1 MDKAKLNLGKY
12 NYVFFI
18 FLILLFIT
26 ANIPQVDQNLS
37 NFILIEY
44 RTILILLA
52 LASLSFI
59 LLEVF
64 QDKIQLVKEERKQ
77 IKQSQQLKD
86 KLKSLNYDEKYILSL
101 FMSEQKTEKALNST
115 NPNVVW
121 LENMK
126 FIINTLKTEENK
138 KVFRID
144 PVVMNELRKNPNL
157 LY

>member
-1 MDKAKLNLGKY
+1 MNKAKF

-37 NFILIEY
+37 NFILSEY
-44 RTILILLA
+44 RTIFILLA
-52 LASLSFI
+52 LVSFSFI

-64 QDKIQLVKEERKQ
+64 QDKIQSIKEERTSK
-77 IKQSQQLKD
+77 KQSLQLKD
-86 KLKSLNYDEKYILSL
+86 QLKALNYDEKYILSL
-101 FMSEQKTEKALNST
+101 FMSEQKTEKALNPT

-144 PVVMNELRKNPNL
+144 PIVMNELRKNPNL

>member
-1 MDKAKLNLGKY
+1 MNKAKF

-37 NFILIEY
+37 NFILSEY
-44 RTILILLA
+44 RTIFILLA
-52 LASLSFI
+52 LVSFSFI

-64 QDKIQLVKEERKQ
+64 QDKIQSIKEERTSK
-77 IKQSQQLKD
+77 KQSLQLKD
-86 KLKSLNYDEKYILSL
+86 QLKALNYDEKYILSL
-101 FMSEQKTEKALNST
+101 FMSEQKTEKALNPT

-126 FIINTLKTEENK
+126 FIIKTLKTEENK

-144 PVVMNELRKNPNL
+144 PIVMNELRKNPNL

>member
-1 MDKAKLNLGKY
+1 MNKMKFNFEKY
-12 NYVFFI
+12 NHVLFI
-18 FLILLFIT
+18 FLTLLFLA
-26 ANIPQVDQNLS
+26 ANVPQLDNNLS
-37 NFILIEY
+37 DFILNEH
-44 RTILILLA
+44 RTIFILLA
-52 LASLSFI
+52 LVSFSFI

-64 QDKIQLVKEERKQ
+64 QDKIQSIKEERTSK
-77 IKQSQQLKD
+77 KQSLQLKD
-86 KLKSLNYDEKYILSL
+86 QLKALNYDEKYILSL
-101 FMSEQKTEKALNST
+101 FMSEQKTEKALNPT